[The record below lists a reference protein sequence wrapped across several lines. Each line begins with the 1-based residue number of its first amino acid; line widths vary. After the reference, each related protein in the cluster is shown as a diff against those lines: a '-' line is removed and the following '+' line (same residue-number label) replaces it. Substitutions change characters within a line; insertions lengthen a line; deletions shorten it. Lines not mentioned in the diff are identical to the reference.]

1 MLKNKIL
8 ENYEKL
14 SGYSLDENDPIV
26 AISFIFQKIIE
37 EQEEYLTKRFYL
49 TFAIVGILS
58 FLVGMSIGILF

>member
-1 MLKNKIL
+1 MLKTKIL

-14 SGYSLDENDPIV
+14 SGYSLNENDPIV

-49 TFAIVGILS
+49 TIGIVGILS